1 MSQSGETDPGLT
13 SLYPENDTPE
23 EHHQIL
29 VRHARQ
35 IELGVITSREHY
47 RQIKNLNE
55 TLGKT
60 NTLLEQ
66 QIEATELDKVDRKL
80 VEARKDFSLKRMTA
94 LLGFG
99 GAIVGALGAA
109 AAAYLT
115 RDSKI
120 PDTKPPTAEQV
131 RAYEANQRAA
141 KHEPAPTPEFNA
153 IIDGVK

>member
-1 MSQSGETDPGLT
+1 MSSGETDPGLT
-13 SLYPENDTPE
+13 SLYPEDDTPE

-35 IELGVITSREHY
+35 LELGVITAREHY
-47 RQIKNLNE
+47 KSIKNLNE

-60 NTLLEQ
+60 NALLQQ
-66 QIEATELDKVDRKL
+66 QIEARDLEKADQKL
-80 VEARKDFSLKRMTA
+80 VDARRDFSLKRMTA

-109 AAAYLT
+109 AAAYLA

-120 PDTKPPTAEQV
+120 PETKPPTAEQV
-131 RAYEANQRAA
+131 KAYEEHQRAA
-141 KHEPAPTPEFNA
+141 KHEPVPTPEFNA
-153 IIDGVK
+153 LVDSQK